1 MQINS
6 TNKVVRKVMSFI
18 NHYDHDKYWRRRNKV
33 IDPAYQNKLFKLYYL
48 LYVKWVD
55 SHWNCTFGTGWN
67 EGAYFATPPLLWHGP
82 NGIIVAYNVQVG
94 KNSIFCQRVTIG
106 NGECV
111 IIGDDVFVGSNVYI
125 GPGVHIGNGVKIGAN
140 AVVVEDVPD
149 NATVVMQKPRIIL
162 K

>member
-67 EGAYFATPPLLWHGP
+67 EGAYFATPPYYGMVQMVLLWL
-82 NGIIVAYNVQVG
+82 IMF
-94 KNSIFCQRVTIG
+94 K
-106 NGECV
+106 
-111 IIGDDVFVGSNVYI
+111 
-125 GPGVHIGNGVKIGAN
+125 
-140 AVVVEDVPD
+140 
-149 NATVVMQKPRIIL
+149 
-162 K
+162 